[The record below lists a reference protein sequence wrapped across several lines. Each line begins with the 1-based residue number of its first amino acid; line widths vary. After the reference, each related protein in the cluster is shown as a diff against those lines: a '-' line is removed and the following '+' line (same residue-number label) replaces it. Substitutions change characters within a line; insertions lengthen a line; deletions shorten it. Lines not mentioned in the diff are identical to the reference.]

1 MKLDTLF
8 NLHITTCTK
17 NTGSFQLYDSDHDGY
32 ITRQEM
38 EVIVDSIHKMV
49 GQMVEFPD
57 EEDTPQK
64 RVHKMFEDMDSVG
77 KMIYV
82 KK

>member
-1 MKLDTLF
+1 
-8 NLHITTCTK
+8 
-17 NTGSFQLYDSDHDGY
+17 
-32 ITRQEM
+32 M

-77 KMIYV
+77 KIIYV